1 MPLRGLMSLES
12 PETVIA
18 VFVAISALTAVVCHA
33 AIRFYVIASVLAGL
47 VASLLYQVLAYVYAG
62 FLDPFFM
69 IAFVTG
75 FVAATVISFIVGV
88 PFMVKRGQQK

>member
-1 MPLRGLMSLES
+1 MNLES
-12 PETVIA
+12 PEIVIA
-18 VFVAISALTAVVCHA
+18 VSVAISALSAVVCHS

-47 VASLLYQVLAYVYAG
+47 VASLLYQILAYAYAG

-75 FVAATVISFIVGV
+75 FVAATAISFVVGV
-88 PFMVKRGQQK
+88 PFIAMRRRDQKRSQ